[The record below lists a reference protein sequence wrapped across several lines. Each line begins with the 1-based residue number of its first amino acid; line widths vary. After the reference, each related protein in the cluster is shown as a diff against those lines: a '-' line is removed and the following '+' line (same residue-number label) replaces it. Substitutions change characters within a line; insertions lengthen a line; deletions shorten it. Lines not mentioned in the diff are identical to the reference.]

1 MSEISEGKFTAKDIA
16 EKPELFLSGHRACAG
31 CAPATVLRLIMKAT
45 RGPTIVTEATGCME
59 VASTIYPYT
68 SWATPWLHT
77 AFETAGAN
85 ASGIEAALKIL
96 KKKGRIKNEQVDV
109 VAFAGDGGTYD
120 IGIQALSGAV
130 ERGHDF
136 LFVLYDNEAYMNTGI
151 QRSGGTPYGASTTT
165 SQAGKAVPGKLEQ
178 KKPIAD
184 IMVAH
189 DMPYVATASPYYWK
203 DLIMKARKGIEVN
216 GPAFLHVFAPC
227 PRGWRSEPSRS
238 IELSRLAVET
248 CVFPLWEAVNG
259 EYQLSTPSKVMALAP
274 QKKKPV
280 REYLQV
286 QGRFRH
292 LFTPQN
298 EKMIDE
304 IQRLTDQKWQRLLRK
319 CGLAQPKP
327 AA

>member
-1 MSEISEGKFTAKDIA
+1 MQTEWKFTAKDIA
-16 EKPELFLSGHRACAG
+16 EKPDLFMSGHRACAG

-45 RGPTIVTEATGCME
+45 RGPTIVTNATGCME
-59 VASTIYPYT
+59 VVSSLYPQT
-68 SWATPWLHT
+68 AWAVPWVHT
-77 AFETAGAN
+77 AFENTAAN
-85 ASGIEAALKIL
+85 ASGIAEAVKIL
-96 KKKGRIKNEQVDV
+96 KKKGRLKHEHVDV
-109 VAFAGDGGTYD
+109 IALAGDGGTYD
-120 IGIQALSGAV
+120 IGMQALSGAV

-151 QRSGGTPYGASTTT
+151 QRSGGTPIGAATTT
-165 SQAGKAVPGKLEQ
+165 SPAGTVIPGKLEH

-189 DMPYVATASPYYWK
+189 EIPYVATASPYYWR
-203 DLIMKARKGIEVN
+203 DLIAKVRKGLEVE

-227 PRGWRSEPSRS
+227 PRGWRSDQAKS

-259 EYQLSTPSKVMALAP
+259 EYQLSPPSKVYVLAP

-280 REYLQV
+280 KEYLQT

-292 LFTPQN
+292 LFTPKF
-298 EKMIDE
+298 EKLLDE
-304 IQRLTDQKWQRLLRK
+304 IQRITDLRWQKLLKK
-319 CGLAQPKP
+319 CGIA
-327 AA
+327 